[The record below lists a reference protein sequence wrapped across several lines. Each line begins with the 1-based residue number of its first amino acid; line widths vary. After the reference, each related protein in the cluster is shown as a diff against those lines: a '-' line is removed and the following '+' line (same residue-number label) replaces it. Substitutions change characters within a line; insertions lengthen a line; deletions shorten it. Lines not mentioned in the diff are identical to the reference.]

1 MTLSTTK
8 TDVLCYGD
16 ANGTIDL
23 TVGSGQSPYTY
34 QWDNTS
40 TVQDPNGLIA
50 GTYSVVVTDN
60 AGCTATISETVGTP
74 QAIVLTDTHTD
85 PTCSTLADDGVIT
98 INTTGGI
105 APYQYTWS
113 NSATTSSLQSL
124 SPGNY
129 SVVVSDLNSCTATA
143 TFTLSYIYDFAVKAT
158 PAVTIDLAESATLS
172 YTITG
177 NSGNVSTVWSPSYGL
192 SCTDCGG
199 PTAAPSKSTL
209 YQIDIKNDAGCTA
222 SDTTSVYVIPNYNIF
237 IPSAFTPNGDGN
249 NDLFQ
254 IYGNLK
260 ALKFV
265 EINIFNRWGERVFK
279 SNDINFTWDGTY
291 IGGLLEPG
299 TLVYDLS
306 LVFIDDHSDGVKKG
320 SLTLLR

>member
-1 MTLSTTK
+1 M
-8 TDVLCYGD
+8 
-16 ANGTIDL
+16 N
-23 TVGSGQSPYTY
+23 
-34 QWDNTS
+34 N
-40 TVQDPNGLIA
+40 
-50 GTYSVVVTDN
+50 
-60 AGCTATISETVGTP
+60 
-74 QAIVLTDTHTD
+74 
-85 PTCSTLADDGVIT
+85 
-98 INTTGGI
+98 
-105 APYQYTWS
+105 
-113 NSATTSSLQSL
+113 
-124 SPGNY
+124 
-129 SVVVSDLNSCTATA
+129 CTATA
-143 TFTLSYIYDFAVKAT
+143 TFTLSYIYDFTVKAT
-158 PAVTIDLAESATLS
+158 PAVTIDLAESTTLS
-172 YTITG
+172 YTIIG
-177 NSGNVSTVWSPSYGL
+177 NSGNVTNIWSPPYGL
-192 SCTDCGG
+192 SCIDCGG

-209 YQIDIKNDAGCTA
+209 YQIDIKNDVGCTA